1 MRDTYLKYWQKRVD
15 YSFTNGRG
23 KHRYYALITA
33 EKDFIKIEYHH
44 LKRSLVSII
53 CGKHFYDT
61 IDIPGSPPKK
71 HMEEFRNKIL
81 LSSNNYKALKLY
93 RRIGF
98 KEDFCYP
105 QAYLMQKK

>member
-33 EKDFIKIEYHH
+33 EKDMIKIEYHH
-44 LKRSLVSII
+44 LKRSLISII
-53 CGKHFYDT
+53 CGKRFFET

-71 HMEEFRNKIL
+71 HMEEFR
-81 LSSNNYKALKLY
+81 
-93 RRIGF
+93 RIIVSECKYQMRLVGDTWDESLIP
-98 KEDFCYP
+98 KNIY
-105 QAYLMQKK
+105 